1 LRSEVITLRYTAKWR
16 ILATAVKDSVAGL
29 GKQPSV
35 RRHAFTTETPLPL
48 QFDGELMDL
57 PAGATVRVDIASRA
71 VQTVSDP
78 LTPKLAPAFAPSLRS
93 PMPAPDVDD
102 PSIISTSHQAAPDH
116 PKTAH
121 PLVAFVP
128 GLGLDADEW
137 QAVRAG
143 LTGASVVVLLP
154 SLGQPAPRPADLRT
168 EAHASRLLESLP
180 TGTPTIL
187 VGHSASCPV
196 VVNAAARSDDV
207 VGLVLVGPVTDPA
220 AQSWP
225 RMLRQWG
232 RTAAH
237 ERPSEA
243 ASLARQYR
251 RTGPMS
257 MLRGMNAVR
266 GFRTDLA
273 LESLTLPVEIVR
285 GRKDRI
291 ATQDWCSEL
300 KRAANGR
307 LTTVEGAAH
316 MVPLTHPEAVVAAV
330 DRVRAAT
337 PQQTQPVVT

>member
-1 LRSEVITLRYTAKWR
+1 
-16 ILATAVKDSVAGL
+16 
-29 GKQPSV
+29 
-35 RRHAFTTETPLPL
+35 
-48 QFDGELMDL
+48 M
-57 PAGATVRVDIASRA
+57 
-71 VQTVSDP
+71 
-78 LTPKLAPAFAPSLRS
+78 
-93 PMPAPDVDD
+93 
-102 PSIISTSHQAAPDH
+102 
-116 PKTAH
+116 
-121 PLVAFVP
+121 
-128 GLGLDADEW
+128 
-137 QAVRAG
+137 
-143 LTGASVVVLLP
+143 LP
-154 SLGQPAPRPADLRT
+154 SLGQPARRPADLRT

-196 VVNAAARSDDV
+196 VVNAAARSDDM

-243 ASLARQYR
+243 ASLVRQYW

-266 GFRTDLA
+266 RFRTDLA

-300 KRAANGR
+300 MRAANGH

-337 PQQTQPVVT
+337 PWHTQTVVT